1 MAVRLPL
8 RTKLVAA
15 AILAFLPV
23 MGLAAWQSAGA
34 AARIERQSTDIREQ
48 AVRLAAVRLG
58 EMVEGSRRML
68 LTACT
73 HAAAIAQVDKDQ
85 LFYLESRG
93 LNEEASRS
101 LVVEGFLQSLVE
113 RLGQGPVREEIAER
127 LETRLAEI
135 L

>member
-1 MAVRLPL
+1 MIKVDEGAQQTDAFQECRNMLLSTDAHADAIPGL
-8 RTKLVAA
+8 E
-15 AILAFLPV
+15 ILADDV
-23 MGLAAWQSAGA
+23 
-34 AARIERQSTDIREQ
+34 
-48 AVRLAAVRLG
+48 
-58 EMVEGSRRML
+58 
-68 LTACT
+68 ACT

-93 LNEEASRS
+93 LNEETSRT